1 MQRVFPDSNDGAT
14 ADLLPQ
20 APVDRCQDVL
30 VAKVT
35 HAHVAEDRND
45 RARRGKAGHKP
56 PLGKLLAHAL
66 KGGKQRPIKEG
77 TLRIGGKAT
86 ALERGIARTLPRN
99 RRDER
104 LTSRSTVLLANIHPL
119 RAPWGKALAHARKL
133 RPVGMDE
140 HKRLVRQQRIRRSL
154 RVLSVGWGVRILRA
168 RTQVPEHH
176 ARRTRT
182 RRVRDV
188 GKRRVGREA
197 LRPPGS
203 EAADGSLKALV
214 CDQLIEEGDASGRR
228 VLQAHDAGPEGHHVC
243 NRRRGVGS
251 IDSGSARP
259 HDAFEPVEF
268 LQTQR
273 APRNRYREVERR
285 ATRLR
290 HARLGLG
297 SRSGKHAH
305 GDAARSGS
313 VEPARTHA
321 LGEHQAIGTL
331 HLEEA
336 GKHRSIEG
344 AGLVEKL
351 GPHVRREE
359 EHRMPLLFKRP
370 LRAKRGGCNA
380 RSHTGDE
387 HDFAVGFSISEAPSF
402 GKGAARRDASHAQST
417 YQDEPD
423 NAVRRERAHL
433 GENVRPRKDRGG
445 QIRSL
450 RSASPSQPSRRA
462 TRCRWAQGQCRSRR

>member
-1 MQRVFPDSNDGAT
+1 MQRVFPNSNDGAT
-14 ADLLPQ
+14 ADQLPQ

-30 VAKVT
+30 VAEVS
-35 HAHVAEDRND
+35 HAHIAEDRND
-45 RARRGKAGHKP
+45 CARRGKAGHKS

-66 KGGKQRPIKEG
+66 ERRKQRPIKEG
-77 TLRIGGKAT
+77 TLRIDGKAA
-86 ALERGIARTLPRN
+86 ALERDISRTLLRN

-104 LTSRSTVLLANIHPL
+104 LVRASCVLLADIHPL

-133 RPVGMDE
+133 RTIGVDE
-140 HKRLVRQQRIRRSL
+140 HKRLIRQERIRRGL
-154 RVLSVGWGVRILRA
+154 HFPSVGWGVRILRA

-182 RRVRDV
+182 GGVGDV
-188 GKRRVGREA
+188 GKRRIGREA
-197 LRPPGS
+197 LGPPS
-203 EAADGSLKALV
+203 AEAADGSLKALV

-228 VLQAHDAGPEGHHVC
+228 ILQTHDAGPEGNQVR
-243 NRRRGVGS
+243 NRRRGVGG
-251 IDSGSARP
+251 IDGGSARP
-259 HDAFEPVEF
+259 HDAVEPVNF

-273 APRNRYREVERR
+273 APRDRYREVERR

-321 LGEHQAIGTL
+321 LGKHQAIGTL

-336 GKHRSIEG
+336 GQRRSIEG
-344 AGLVEKL
+344 ASLVEKL
-351 GPHVRREE
+351 GPHFRREE
-359 EHRMPLLFKRP
+359 EHRVPLLFKRP
-370 LRAKRGGCNA
+370 LRAKRGGCDA

-387 HDFAVGFSISEAPSF
+387 HDFAVGF
-402 GKGAARRDASHAQST
+402 
-417 YQDEPD
+417 
-423 NAVRRERAHL
+423 
-433 GENVRPRKDRGG
+433 
-445 QIRSL
+445 L
-450 RSASPSQPSRRA
+450 RLR
-462 TRCRWAQGQCRSRR
+462 

>member
-1 MQRVFPDSNDGAT
+1 M
-14 ADLLPQ
+14 LL
-20 APVDRCQDVL
+20 
-30 VAKVT
+30 
-35 HAHVAEDRND
+35 
-45 RARRGKAGHKP
+45 
-56 PLGKLLAHAL
+56 
-66 KGGKQRPIKEG
+66 
-77 TLRIGGKAT
+77 
-86 ALERGIARTLPRN
+86 RN

-104 LTSRSTVLLANIHPL
+104 LARRGNILLANVHPL
-119 RAPWGKALAHARKL
+119 RTPWGKALAHARKL
-133 RPVGMDE
+133 RPIGMDE
-140 HKRLVRQQRIRRSL
+140 HKRLVRQERIRRGL
-154 RVLSVGWGVRILRA
+154 HFPSVGWGVRILRA

-182 RRVRDV
+182 GGVGDV
-188 GKRRVGREA
+188 GKRRVRRKA
-197 LRPPGS
+197 LRPPGA

-214 CDQLIEEGDASGRR
+214 CDQLIKEGDASGRR

-243 NRRRGVGS
+243 NRRRGVGG

-259 HDAFEPVEF
+259 HDAVEPVEL

-273 APRNRYREVERR
+273 APGNRYREVERR
-285 ATRLR
+285 AARFR

-344 AGLVEKL
+344 TSLVEKL

-359 EHRMPLLFKRP
+359 EHRVPLLFKRP
-370 LRAKRGGCNA
+370 LRAKCGGCDA
-380 RSHTGDE
+380 RSHAGDE
-387 HDFAVGFSISEAPSF
+387 HDFAVGFSHI
-402 GKGAARRDASHAQST
+402 SHA
-417 YQDEPD
+417 PFLRK
-423 NAVRRERAHL
+423 RR
-433 GENVRPRKDRGG
+433 RGG
-445 QIRSL
+445 QRLSMYEQCSESSGRQPRSP
-450 RSASPSQPSRRA
+450 RVNYSESRY
-462 TRCRWAQGQCRSRR
+462 RRE

>member
-1 MQRVFPDSNDGAT
+1 MQWVFPDSNDGAT
-14 ADLLPQ
+14 ANQLPQ
-20 APVDRCQDVL
+20 APIDRCQDVL
-30 VAKVT
+30 VAEVA
-35 HAHVAEDRND
+35 HAHVAEDRDN
-45 RARRGKAGHKP
+45 RARRGKARHKP
-56 PLGKLLAHAL
+56 PLGKLFAHAL
-66 KGGKQRPIKEG
+66 EGGKQRPIKKG
-77 TLRIGGKAT
+77 TLRIDGKAT
-86 ALERGIARTLPRN
+86 ALERGIARMLLRN

-104 LTSRSTVLLANIHPL
+104 LARRGNILLANVHPL
-119 RAPWGKALAHARKL
+119 RTPWGKALAHARKL
-133 RPVGMDE
+133 RPIGMDE

-154 RVLSVGWGVRILRA
+154 RVPGVGWGVRILRA

-182 RRVRDV
+182 GGVGDV
-188 GKRRVGREA
+188 GKRRVGGEA
-197 LRPPGS
+197 LGPPGA

-214 CDQLIEEGDASGRR
+214 CDQLIEEGDTGGRR

-243 NRRRGVGS
+243 NRRRGVGG

-259 HDAFEPVEF
+259 HDAFEPVEL

-290 HARLGLG
+290 HARLGFG

-344 AGLVEKL
+344 ASLVEKL

-359 EHRMPLLFKRP
+359 EHRVPLLFKRP
-370 LRAKRGGCNA
+370 LRAKRGGCDA

-387 HDFAVGFSISEAPSF
+387 HDFAVGFSHI
-402 GKGAARRDASHAQST
+402 SHA
-417 YQDEPD
+417 PFLRK
-423 NAVRRERAHL
+423 RR
-433 GENVRPRKDRGG
+433 RGG
-445 QIRSL
+445 QRLSMYEQCSESSGRQPRSP
-450 RSASPSQPSRRA
+450 RVNYSESRY
-462 TRCRWAQGQCRSRR
+462 RRE

>member
-1 MQRVFPDSNDGAT
+1 M
-14 ADLLPQ
+14 
-20 APVDRCQDVL
+20 
-30 VAKVT
+30 
-35 HAHVAEDRND
+35 
-45 RARRGKAGHKP
+45 
-56 PLGKLLAHAL
+56 
-66 KGGKQRPIKEG
+66 
-77 TLRIGGKAT
+77 RIDGKAT
-86 ALERGIARTLPRN
+86 ALERDIARMLLRN

-104 LTSRSTVLLANIHPL
+104 LARRGNILLANVHPL

-133 RPVGMDE
+133 RPIGMDE
-140 HKRLVRQQRIRRSL
+140 HKRLVRQKRIRRGL
-154 RVLSVGWGVRILRA
+154 HFPSVGWGVRILRA

-182 RRVRDV
+182 GGVGDV
-188 GKRRVGREA
+188 GKRRVGGEA
-197 LRPPGS
+197 LGPPGA

-214 CDQLIEEGDASGRR
+214 CDQLIKEGDASGRR

-243 NRRRGVGS
+243 NRRRGVGG

-259 HDAFEPVEF
+259 HDAVEPVEL

-273 APRNRYREVERR
+273 APGNRYREVERR
-285 ATRLR
+285 AARLR

-297 SRSGKHAH
+297 SRSDKHAH

-331 HLEEA
+331 HLEKA
-336 GKHRSIEG
+336 GKHRSIES
-344 AGLVEKL
+344 AGLVENL

-359 EHRMPLLFKRP
+359 EHRVPLLFKRP

-387 HDFAVGFSISEAPSF
+387 RDFAVGFFHI
-402 GKGAARRDASHAQST
+402 RST
-417 YQDEPD
+417 FL
-423 NAVRRERAHL
+423 RERRRTTRRL
-433 GENVRPRKDRGG
+433 PCTINVSRRARQRGTPRESAPQRKRTPAKGRGG
-445 QIRSL
+445 QIRGL

-462 TRCRWAQGQCRSRR
+462 TRCRRAQGRCHSRR

>member
-1 MQRVFPDSNDGAT
+1 M
-14 ADLLPQ
+14 
-20 APVDRCQDVL
+20 
-30 VAKVT
+30 
-35 HAHVAEDRND
+35 
-45 RARRGKAGHKP
+45 
-56 PLGKLLAHAL
+56 
-66 KGGKQRPIKEG
+66 
-77 TLRIGGKAT
+77 RIDGKAT
-86 ALERGIARTLPRN
+86 ALERDIARMLLRN

-104 LTSRSTVLLANIHPL
+104 LARRGNILLANVHPL
-119 RAPWGKALAHARKL
+119 RAPWGKALAHTCKL

-140 HKRLVRQQRIRRSL
+140 HKRLVRQQRIRRGL
-154 RVLSVGWGVRILRA
+154 HVPGVGWDVRILRA
-168 RTQVPEHH
+168 RTQIPEHH

-182 RRVRDV
+182 RRVRDMSE
-188 GKRRVGREA
+188 RRVGGEA
-197 LRPPGS
+197 LGPAGS

-228 VLQAHDAGPEGHHVC
+228 ILQTHNARSEGNQVC
-243 NRRRGVGS
+243 NRRRGVGG

-259 HDAFEPVEF
+259 HDAFEPVEL

-351 GPHVRREE
+351 GPHARREE

-370 LRAKRGGCNA
+370 LRAKRGSCDA

-387 HDFAVGFSISEAPSF
+387 HDFAVGFF
-402 GKGAARRDASHAQST
+402 H
-417 YQDEPD
+417 
-423 NAVRRERAHL
+423 
-433 GENVRPRKDRGG
+433 
-445 QIRSL
+445 IRSTFL
-450 RSASPSQPSRRA
+450 QERRHTTRRLPCTINVSRRSRQRGTSRESTPRRKRTPAKRSRRA
-462 TRCRWAQGQCRSRR
+462 N